1 MPNRSELADYLHGL
15 PARFRRESRTNDIV
29 HCDYIQILAAET
41 VRSPPVGASEDSADS
56 P

>member
-29 HCDYIQILAAET
+29 QCDYILAAET
-41 VRSPPVGASEDSADS
+41 VRSPRVGASEDSADS

>member
-15 PARFRRESRTNDIV
+15 PARLRRESRTNDIV
-29 HCDYIQILAAET
+29 QCDYILAAET